1 MDKIYGIKFSRQ
13 NERINM
19 ICRNYLYPLAATQNE
34 HKYFMINLF
43 FSVASVNSVA
53 NSALFEIK
61 EKMNKTA
68 THSS

>member
-13 NERINM
+13 NKKINM
-19 ICRNYLYPLAATQNE
+19 ICSNYLWPLAATQNG
-34 HKYFMINLF
+34 HGHFMINLF

-53 NSALFEIK
+53 NSALFVII

-68 THSS
+68 PHSS